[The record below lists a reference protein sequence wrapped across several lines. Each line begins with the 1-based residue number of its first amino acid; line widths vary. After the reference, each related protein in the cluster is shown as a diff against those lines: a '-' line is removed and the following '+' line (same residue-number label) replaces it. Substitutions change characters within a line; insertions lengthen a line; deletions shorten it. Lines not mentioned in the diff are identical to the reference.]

1 VISISINIDKINQ
14 KKLAQSKKK
23 SYITYVIMSE
33 IKPFKTL
40 KMIKETHIGL
50 VRMNESKTKLYGV
63 QYMLSKWE
71 RNLGDT
77 LNIDGTKWLVGMIGD
92 TKNDV
97 ISALNEIIKKQ
108 NSIINKKK
116 YQQRKEEKF
125 IMNNILN
132 NVMKELNL

>member
-1 VISISINIDKINQ
+1 
-14 KKLAQSKKK
+14 
-23 SYITYVIMSE
+23 
-33 IKPFKTL
+33 
-40 KMIKETHIGL
+40 MIKETHIGL
-50 VRMNESKTKLYGV
+50 VRMNESKTELYGV

-97 ISALNEIIKKQ
+97 ISALNTIIKKQ

-116 YQQRKEEKF
+116 YQEKKKTDMIF
-125 IMNNILN
+125 NNILN
-132 NVMKELNL
+132 DIVKEINL

>member
-1 VISISINIDKINQ
+1 
-14 KKLAQSKKK
+14 
-23 SYITYVIMSE
+23 
-33 IKPFKTL
+33 
-40 KMIKETHIGL
+40 MIKEMNLGL
-50 VRMNESKTKLYGV
+50 VKMNESKTELYGV
-63 QYMLSKWE
+63 QYYKSKWE

-77 LNIDGTKWLVGMIGD
+77 LTIDGEKWLVGIIGD
-92 TKNDV
+92 TKNGV
-97 ISALNEIIKKQ
+97 ISALNEIVKKQ

>member
-1 VISISINIDKINQ
+1 
-14 KKLAQSKKK
+14 
-23 SYITYVIMSE
+23 M
-33 IKPFKTL
+33 L
-40 KMIKETHIGL
+40 KEMNLGL
-50 VRMNESKTKLYGV
+50 VRMNESETILTGV

-77 LNIDGTKWLVGMIGD
+77 LTIDGVKWRVGIIGD

-132 NVMKELNL
+132 NVMKDINL

>member
-1 VISISINIDKINQ
+1 MFFFKNKQEKACAIQLFFVYLLCKWVI
-14 KKLAQSKKK
+14 
-23 SYITYVIMSE
+23 

-40 KMIKETHIGL
+40 KMIKEMNLGL
-50 VRMNESKTKLYGV
+50 VKMNESKTELYGV
-63 QYMLSKWE
+63 QYYKSKWE

-77 LNIDGTKWLVGMIGD
+77 LTIDGEKWLVGIIGD
-92 TKNDV
+92 TKNGV
-97 ISALNEIIKKQ
+97 ISALNDIVKKQ

-132 NVMKELNL
+132 DVMKELNL

>member
-1 VISISINIDKINQ
+1 
-14 KKLAQSKKK
+14 
-23 SYITYVIMSE
+23 
-33 IKPFKTL
+33 
-40 KMIKETHIGL
+40 MIKETHIGL

-71 RNLGDT
+71 RNLGDA

-97 ISALNEIIKKQ
+97 ISALNVIIKKQ

-132 NVMKELNL
+132 NVMKDLNL

>member
-1 VISISINIDKINQ
+1 MN
-14 KKLAQSKKK
+14 L
-23 SYITYVIMSE
+23 
-33 IKPFKTL
+33 
-40 KMIKETHIGL
+40 GL
-50 VRMNESKTKLYGV
+50 VKMNESETILTGV

-71 RNLGDT
+71 RNLGDS
-77 LNIDGTKWLVGMIGD
+77 LNIDGVKWRVGIIGD

-97 ISALNEIIKKQ
+97 ISALNTIIKKQ

>member
-1 VISISINIDKINQ
+1 
-14 KKLAQSKKK
+14 
-23 SYITYVIMSE
+23 
-33 IKPFKTL
+33 
-40 KMIKETHIGL
+40 
-50 VRMNESKTKLYGV
+50 MNESKTKLYGV

-97 ISALNEIIKKQ
+97 ISALNVIIKKQ

>member
-1 VISISINIDKINQ
+1 MIN
-14 KKLAQSKKK
+14 
-23 SYITYVIMSE
+23 
-33 IKPFKTL
+33 
-40 KMIKETHIGL
+40 ETHIGL
-50 VRMNESKTKLYGV
+50 VRMNESKTELYDS

-77 LNIDGTKWLVGMIGD
+77 LSIDGVKWRVGIIGD

-97 ISALNEIIKKQ
+97 ISALNTIIKKQ

-116 YQQRKEEKF
+116 YQESKKEKMIFNE
-125 IMNNILN
+125 ILN